1 MTKASFDFAKRAEEW
16 ARKRLSHFG
25 ARDDLPI
32 SSIEDIAEE
41 ACDAGA
47 RDYAEHVAEV
57 MGAAVQL
64 LTEFQVRTRH
74 YNLLPNAHLFG
85 ADADLSTRKALS
97 LLDSLASAEGDSL
110 SQKKGSE

>member
-41 ACDAGA
+41 AYDAGA

-57 MGAAVQL
+57 VNEVRGIL
-64 LTEFQVRTRH
+64 RIISDTRGYGGLTHVIQSVTLATE
-74 YNLLPNAHLFG
+74 
-85 ADADLSTRKALS
+85 ALA
-97 LLDSLASAEGDSL
+97 LLDSLAGAEG
-110 SQKKGSE
+110 GERG